1 MESCFIALT
10 EGESVVTALAAL
22 KTEPGDLTILLR
34 HYAASPRHH
43 EIAGLLRDAVQA
55 IEAHA
60 DPEPL
65 NVKEVATL
73 LGMKETWV
81 REQVRTDSLP
91 YFRHGKYVVFDRS
104 EILGWRHSMRQGPK
118 PGRRRD

>member
-1 MESCFIALT
+1 MAHLNEQ
-10 EGESVVTALAAL
+10 AARPL
-22 KTEPGDLTILLR
+22 KTEPGDIAVLLR

-43 EIAGLLRDAVQA
+43 EIAGLLRDAAQT

-65 NVKEVATL
+65 NVKEVAAL
-73 LGMKETWV
+73 LGVKESWV
-81 REQVRTDSLP
+81 REQVRNNALP
-91 YFRHGKYVVFDRS
+91 YFRHGKYVIFDRS
-104 EILGWRHSMRQGPK
+104 EILEWRHSMRQGPK